1 MKKMN
6 YARRRKVR
14 RTAQTRFYIIIAAL
28 AVALA
33 VGIFFIVKAV
43 NDQPGT
49 SESPS
54 SSVAISPPDASD
66 IPSQTITPTEEPT
79 PTPAPSLSPDLIP
92 TASDKTDPSLFG
104 FETHI
109 YVDGVEQDSY
119 TREDP
124 INFSSGADYDT
135 LQGITTYRGTNYRD
149 GSSSFGTATIT
160 DETLTVLTDIDK
172 TTSAIGRWRGS
183 ACTGQPLIVA
193 WPDATR
199 KIMTSLYDEFRNSD
213 TYHDDFTEVIIAS
226 VDGNVYFMEL
236 STGKKT
242 RDPIKIGFPTKGTPS
257 LDPRGWPI
265 IYVGQGLNSEGSPHD
280 EYDHMYFRA
289 YSLIDYTKLLE
300 VGAVT
305 RDPTAYRTNWQAYD
319 ASPLIDAGSDTL
331 VWPGE
336 SGVLYTIKMNTSYD
350 GAAGTLTMD
359 PDPTVKYTYT
369 STRNQATGIYGM
381 ENSPVGW
388 RNYVFFTDN
397 VGMLQCVDLNTMKLV
412 YANDLENDSDVSML
426 LEEDV
431 TAQRV
436 YLYSGCE
443 YDDNAAQSTES
454 HGECYA
460 RKIDAMTGEI
470 LWTTPFPIYT
480 AVGGSV
486 DGGILASPILGKE
499 GTTMEG
505 LIIYTVSSFIKDDE
519 KTTAM
524 LVALDKNDGHVVWQ
538 IDLYEDIPDD
548 AGWTPASAAA
558 VYTADGKGYIVQCLF
573 KGTIKLIRV
582 DGATA
587 DGAKVVDSVNVS
599 EAFGTDEPNSFEAT
613 PAVFGNTVVVGS
625 RSGHFFFLK
634 IG

>member
-1 MKKMN
+1 MKKAN

-14 RTAQTRFYIIIAAL
+14 RTAQTRFYIIIAVL

-43 NDQPGT
+43 NDQPGIG
-49 SESPS
+49 ESPS
-54 SSVAISPPDASD
+54 SSATITPPDASD
-66 IPSQTITPTEEPT
+66 IPSQTVTPTEEPT

-119 TREDP
+119 TREGS
-124 INFSSGADYDT
+124 INFSSGAEYT
-135 LQGITTYRGTNYRD
+135 GLPGVTTYRGNNYRD
-149 GSSSFGTATIT
+149 GASSWGTAEIT
-160 DETLTVLTDIDK
+160 NETLTLLDIDK

-183 ACTGQPLIVA
+183 ACTGQPLIVT
-193 WPDATR
+193 WPDSTR
-199 KIMTSLYDEFRNSD
+199 KIMTSLYDEFRNS
-213 TYHDDFTEVIIAS
+213 TQYHDDFTEVIIAS

-242 RDPIKIGFPTKGTPS
+242 RDPIKIGSPTKGTPS

-265 IYVGQGLNSEGSPHD
+265 IYVGQGLNPEGSVTACD
-280 EYDHMYFRA
+280 NMYFRA
-289 YSLIDYTKLLE
+289 YSLIDYTELLE
-300 VGAVT
+300 VGAVSA
-305 RDPTAYRTNWQAYD
+305 DPTAYRNWQAYD
-319 ASPLIDAGSDTL
+319 ASPLVDAGTDTL
-331 VWPGE
+331 IWPGE
-336 SGVLYTIKMNTSYD
+336 SGVLYTVKMNTQYD
-350 GAAGTLTMD
+350 EAAGTLTVN

-369 STRNQATGIYGM
+369 STRNQATKIYGM

-388 RNYVFFTDN
+388 RNYLFFTDN
-397 VGMLQCVDLNTMKLV
+397 IGMLQCVNLNTMELV
-412 YANDLENDSDVSML
+412 YGNNLENDSDVSMV
-426 LEEDV
+426 LEEDP

-436 YLYSGCE
+436 YLYTGCE
-443 YDDNAAQSTES
+443 YDDSAAQSDQS

-460 RKIDAMTGEI
+460 RKLDAMTGDI
-470 LWTTPFPIYT
+470 IWTTPFPIYT
-480 AVGGSV
+480 AIGGSV

-505 LIIYTVSSFIKDDE
+505 LIIYTISSVIKDDG

-524 LVALDKNDGHVVWQ
+524 MVALDKNDGHIVWQ

-548 AGWTPASAAA
+548 AGWTPSSAAA

-573 KGTIKLIRV
+573 KGYIKLIRV

-587 DGAKVVDSVNVS
+587 DGAAVVDSINVS
-599 EAFGTDEPNSFEAT
+599 EELGTDEPNSFEAT
-613 PAVFGNTVVVGS
+613 PAVFGNTIVVGS
-625 RSGHFFFLK
+625 RSGHFFFLT